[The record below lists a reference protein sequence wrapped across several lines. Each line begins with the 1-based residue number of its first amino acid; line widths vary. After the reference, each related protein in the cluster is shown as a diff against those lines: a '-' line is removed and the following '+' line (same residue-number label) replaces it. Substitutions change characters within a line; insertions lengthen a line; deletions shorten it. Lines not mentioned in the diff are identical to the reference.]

1 LDEGL
6 PRVINTLDIKQIE
19 PLAGGATFGD
29 AGAYERV
36 IGTARGELDPEDS
49 LNRII
54 VNLDRAPRNARGRV
68 EYETDFFMLR
78 PADPGKGSGT
88 LIYEVVNRGKKLM
101 FSGFMDGAPGND
113 PREPRDLGNALF
125 LRRGCTLVWSGW
137 DPDAPRSA
145 GGMAMQPV
153 ITTDNGK
160 PIARTIRE
168 ELVSGNRF
176 PPTEVFRL
184 SYPALTLDQ
193 SQARLTTRRYESDP
207 RIEVPA
213 SHWCYVDERSIRLLP
228 EGTKP
233 GPGWLYEL
241 HYPARDPKVLG
252 IGFAATRD
260 VVSWLRQ
267 EPASPAGKVDA
278 ALIIGRSQSGRFIR
292 NFISDGFNQDENGR
306 RVFDGA
312 LAHIAGIGRIFL
324 NHEFGQPWR
333 TASRH
338 EDHCVPENEFP
349 FSATRIK
356 DPCSGRTAS
365 LLRRDGF
372 DPLLIE
378 TNTST
383 EYWQKGASLLT
394 TDPLATRDVRLPNG
408 ARAYLIAGTQ
418 HGGSA
423 ASTTEHGN
431 CANPNNPHNPSAAL
445 RALVVALEEWVRD
458 ARPPPASRVPR
469 ISDGTAVPADATGFP
484 DIPGMAVTTRTNT
497 IAPFGDWVHP
507 LPDLTRAYRTLVSK
521 VDKDGNEVAGIRLP
535 DIAVPLATHTGWNV
549 FAEPWVA
556 GELGDR
562 DGSWWPFAMNRA
574 ERMSRGDPRLSLRER
589 YPNADSYVRKVK
601 RVAEKLVKERLLLAE
616 DADAYVARAITTAKT
631 WAQDVRENAD
641 S

>member
-1 LDEGL
+1 M
-6 PRVINTLDIKQIE
+6 ITTLDIKCIE
-19 PLAGGATFGD
+19 PLAGGAVFGD
-29 AGAYERV
+29 AGSYERV
-36 IGTARGELDPEDS
+36 IGVAHGELDPGDS

-54 VNLDRAPRNARGRV
+54 INLDRAPRNARGKV
-68 EYETDFFMLR
+68 EYTTDFFMLR
-78 PADPGKGSGT
+78 PTDAGKGSGT

-101 FSGFMDGAPGND
+101 FSGFMDGALGNNPD
-113 PREPRDLGNALF
+113 AREDLGNALF
-125 LRRGCTLVWSGW
+125 LRRGHTLVWSGW
-137 DPDAPRSA
+137 DPDAPRAA
-145 GGMAMQPV
+145 GGLAMESV
-153 ITTDNGK
+153 IATENSELGGK
-160 PIARTIRE
+160 PIVRTIRE

-176 PPTEVFRL
+176 PPTEVFKL
-184 SYPALTLDQ
+184 SYPAATLDQ
-193 SQARLTTRRYESDP
+193 SQARLTARRYESDP
-207 RIEVPA
+207 RIEIPA
-213 SHWCYVDERSIRLLP
+213 SQWGYVGERHIRLLP
-228 EGTKP
+228 DGERGTRP

-260 VVSWLRQ
+260 VVSHLRQ
-267 EPASPAGKVDA
+267 DAASSSGKIEA
-278 ALIIGRSQSGRFIR
+278 ALIIGRSQSGRYIR

-333 TASRH
+333 TCSRH
-338 EDHCVPENEFP
+338 EDRCVPENEFP
-349 FSATRIK
+349 FSATRMK
-356 DPCSGRTAS
+356 DPYSGRTAS

-458 ARPPPASRVPR
+458 GTPPPASRVPR
-469 ISDGTAVPADATGFP
+469 ISDGTAVAADATGFP
-484 DIPGMAVTTRTNT
+484 NIPGMAITTKTNP

-507 LPDLTRAYRTLVSK
+507 QPDMTRACRTLVSK
-521 VDKDGNEVAGIRLP
+521 VDEDGNEVAGIRLP
-535 DIAVPLATHTGWNV
+535 DIAAPLATYTGWNV

-562 DGSWWPFAMNRA
+562 DGSWSPFAKTRA
-574 ERMSRGDPRLSLRER
+574 ERKASGDPRRSLRER
-589 YPNADSYVRKVK
+589 YATPEAYVRRVQ
-601 RVAEKLVKERLLLAE
+601 RVADKLVKDRLLLAE
-616 DADAYVARAITTAKT
+616 DAEAYVAAARRRV
-631 WAQDVRENAD
+631 DEGLL
-641 S
+641 

>member
-1 LDEGL
+1 
-6 PRVINTLDIKQIE
+6 VITTLDIKQIE
-19 PLAGGATFGD
+19 PLAGGAEFGA
-29 AGAYERV
+29 AGAFERV

-49 LNRII
+49 LNRVI
-54 VNLDRAPRNARGRV
+54 VNLDRAPRNALGRV

-78 PADPGKGSGT
+78 PVDPGKGSGT

-101 FSGFMDGAPGND
+101 FSGFQDGALGND
-113 PREPRDLGNALF
+113 PKELRDLGNALF

-137 DPDAPRSA
+137 DPDAPRAA
-145 GGMAMQPV
+145 GGMSMKSV
-153 ITTDNGK
+153 IATENGES
-160 PIARTIRE
+160 IVRTIRE

-176 PPTEVFRL
+176 PPTEVFKL
-184 SYPALTLDQ
+184 SYPASTLDQ
-193 SQARLTTRRYESDP
+193 SQARLTTRRHESDP
-207 RIEVPA
+207 RVEVPA
-213 SHWCYVDERSIRLLP
+213 SQWCYVDERSIRLLP

-241 HYPARDPKVLG
+241 HYLARDPKVLG

-267 EPASPAGKVDA
+267 GSASPAGKIDA

-324 NHEFGQPWR
+324 NHAFGQPWR

-338 EDHCVPENEFP
+338 EDHYVPENEFP
-349 FSATRIK
+349 FSATRMK
-356 DPCSGRTAS
+356 DPYSGRTAS

-394 TDPLATRDVRLPNG
+394 TDPLATRDVRLPPG

-431 CANPNNPHNPSAAL
+431 CANPNNPHNPSAVL
-445 RALVVALEEWVRD
+445 RALVVALDEWVHD
-458 ARPPPASRVPR
+458 GKPPPASRVPR
-469 ISDGTAVPADATGFP
+469 IRDGTAVPADATGFP
-484 DIPGMAVTTRTNT
+484 DIPGMTVTTKTNA

-507 LPDLTRAYRTLVSK
+507 APDLTRACHTLVSK
-521 VDKDGNEVAGIRLP
+521 VDADGNEVAGIRLP
-535 DIAVPLATHTGWNV
+535 DIAVPLATYTGWNV

-562 DGSWWPFAMNRA
+562 DGSWSPFAKTRA
-574 ERMSRGDPRLSLRER
+574 ERKASGDPRRSLKER
-589 YPNADSYVRKVK
+589 YPTADGYVRKVQ
-601 RVAEKLVKERLLLAE
+601 RVTDRLVRDRLLLAE
-616 DADAYVARAITTAKT
+616 DAEAYVAAARRRA
-631 WAQDVRENAD
+631 EEGLL
-641 S
+641 